1 MNILK
6 KTNNECDNVLLPTSP
21 TFTNYYCLT
30 FNNNLNVGVVLGRN
44 CCLKKI
50 YGKKEGKGKKR
61 CSRVAFLILLF
72 TKTLTPL
79 FSLILNFLT
88 CRKLINTHPIKNA
101 IDIFLKTLICQT

>member
-44 CCLKKI
+44 CCLKKNI
-50 YGKKEGKGKKR
+50 WKEGGKGKEKVFES
-61 CSRVAFLILLF
+61 CFLDP
-72 TKTLTPL
+72 PL
-79 FSLILNFLT
+79 YKNTNSSFFLD
-88 CRKLINTHPIKNA
+88 P
-101 IDIFLKTLICQT
+101 